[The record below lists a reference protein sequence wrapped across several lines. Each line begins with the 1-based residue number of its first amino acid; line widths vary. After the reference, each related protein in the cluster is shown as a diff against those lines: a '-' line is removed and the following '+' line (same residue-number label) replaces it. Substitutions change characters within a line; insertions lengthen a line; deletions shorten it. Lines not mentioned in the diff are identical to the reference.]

1 MARLPLFRIRDAHAD
16 GEREQARG
24 RSVEAKDFRGPLSPW
39 GESQGEGVLPQTPH
53 PVFGVRRSFPVFEA
67 RTLPC
72 YLRRCINPV
81 IFLWQMARLVSDD
94 QTGFGGRHLRELEVA
109 CAYVLKSPRA
119 GSRPCGRSRWHSC
132 GLRLERRRKGGAF
145 RFFRSGSLRRCT
157 AGSAAWRCA
166 LRARAPIS
174 RRPSVCATRSS
185 IARWPPCPTPEPCTR
200 SGTRISTTPFAIISW
215 SSISPSSCWGG
226 ARG

>member
-1 MARLPLFRIRDAHAD
+1 MPVEKAFPLPHRIRC
-16 GEREQARG
+16 GCGKRTQSRLARG
-24 RSVEAKDFRGPLSPW
+24 ELCWDRDKGPGLLGSGHDP
-39 GESQGEGVLPQTPH
+39 SR

-67 RTLPC
+67 HTLPC

-109 CAYVLKSPRA
+109 CAFVLKSRRA

-132 GLRLERRRKGGAF
+132 GLRRERRRKGGAF

-157 AGSAAWRCA
+157 AGSAAWRYA

-174 RRPSVCATRSS
+174 RRPNVCATRSS
-185 IARWPPCPTPEPCTR
+185 IARWPPSPTPEPCTR
-200 SGTRISTTPFAIISW
+200 SATRINTTPCAIISW
-215 SSISPSSCWGG
+215 SSTSPSSGRGG